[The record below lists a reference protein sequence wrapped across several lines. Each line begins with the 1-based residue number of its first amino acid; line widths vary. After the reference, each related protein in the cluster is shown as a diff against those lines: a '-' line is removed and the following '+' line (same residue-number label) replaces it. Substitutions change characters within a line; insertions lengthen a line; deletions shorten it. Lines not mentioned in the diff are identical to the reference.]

1 MELSVR
7 SMELLKNLI
16 QMIVEGDL
24 VPFVEGAS
32 NDFNDLLRRML
43 ERDPLKRI
51 NWDEIR
57 VHPFWKDY
65 ELPKRTYPQQT
76 QFDAYLRQ
84 RGIVP
89 EHFYD
94 QRNNPLVKKLAPPL
108 Q

>member
-1 MELSVR
+1 
-7 SMELLKNLI
+7 
-16 QMIVEGDL
+16 
-24 VPFVEGAS
+24 VPSVEGAS

-76 QFDAYLRQ
+76 
-84 RGIVP
+84 
-89 EHFYD
+89 
-94 QRNNPLVKKLAPPL
+94 
-108 Q
+108 